1 MDPYR
6 RNEKEQNP
14 RTKCSILSLI
24 TFFYTFRLFKKGRKK
39 ALEDEDIYEIPSWL
53 SSEKLGNELED
64 TWTTQKKK
72 NENPSL
78 TRALIMSFGKGILF
92 LGIIQFVVKTVLI
105 FVQPMVFAT
114 VVAYFQPN
122 QKVVTDSDLYMYA
135 CILIGLNIFNSIY
148 DHNYQQFL
156 TEYCIRARTAVAALI
171 YRKALKLGP
180 LSNVTMGK
188 IVTLIT
194 KDVFL
199 FDAALI
205 YVNDMWIGIIHII
218 VITVIIYQRIGLS
231 VFGGM
236 GFYLIIIPMQLFVG
250 RQISVKRMQAAKKTD
265 ERIQLT
271 TETLKNI
278 KTIKM
283 FSWENFF
290 GDKLKELRQS
300 EINYL
305 SPVYYLKVVIL
316 VVASTA
322 TSLTFFLMILT
333 YILTGHYTDAE
344 TIYYIQ
350 ESYRNLRM
358 YILITIPVGI
368 AQYSDLRAS
377 LKRITEFLMAEEVV
391 QTINNAKS
399 PKVFMKHVAS
409 KIKETEVLKDVS
421 FNLEKGVLLVTGNV
435 GSGKSSII
443 KTLLGEY
450 PVTDGQMLID
460 GTVSYASEEPWLFPS
475 TIKQNILFGQEYDE
489 KRYNEVLNV
498 CALTVDLRRLEKG
511 DQTIVGDGGVNFSK
525 GQQARINLARAV
537 YRNSD
542 IYLLDDCLS
551 SLDSKVNGYIFK
563 KCIMGFLKDKI
574 VIMVTNNINH
584 VKQVYGNNI
593 LYVESGRTQSL
604 EKQKEAIDKRITY
617 YIDDTDMNYFN
628 EDNDINENDIPDIVD
643 EKTQLLIQNQ
653 QKIEEKSLYYEEKE
667 AGKVKIGVYLRY
679 YKHAGGISMLVI
691 LTILFILTQGASS
704 FAEKALS
711 WWVNNEPIVTELIKT
726 NQTNTTEY
734 DIAVNKRQN
743 YLGIYS
749 GMVVGALFLII
760 LKIYLNYYFALRASK
775 TLHKKMMSSVLSAF
789 MSFFD
794 KHLLGNII
802 NRFSKDMTT
811 MDETIPII
819 TYETFRN
826 TLAMAGIIYLV
837 VSVNTIFIVPTI
849 FLMIKLI
856 MVQRFYIPTGRAV
869 KRLEASTR
877 SPMIGYLNATLS
889 GLSAIRA
896 YDKQDLLI
904 SEFDRH
910 QDHFTSASYMV
921 TCTGR
926 FFAFSLDMIST
937 MFSAA
942 VIAKFIIFKGSQA
955 GDVGL
960 AISQAMG
967 LTGLVQW
974 VIRYYSE
981 LENNMT
987 GIERVLEYTDI
998 EKEIKTQGSFY
1009 DNWPFE
1015 GKIEYRNVS
1024 LIYETSHQK
1033 VLKNISFVIN
1043 SKEKVGI
1050 VGRTGAGKSSII
1062 STLFRLYDIEG
1073 SILIDEIDSK
1083 VLSLE
1088 CLRTK
1093 MAIIPQDP
1101 ILFSGSI
1108 RSNLDPKGNHADSEL
1123 WTAIT
1128 KVNLKTLFMNLD
1140 EQITDNGSNYSSG
1153 QRQLISLARAMVSK
1167 NKIIVLDEATANM
1180 DPETCRLLQR
1190 TIRENFSD
1198 CTVLTIAHRLNTV
1211 LDCDRVMVVDNG
1223 EIMEFDTPEALK
1235 AKEGGIF
1242 YSMIKH
1248 AELDG

>member
-1 MDPYR
+1 MDSNR
-6 RNEKEQNP
+6 RNEKEKNP
-14 RTKCSILSLI
+14 RTKCSILTLI

-64 TWTTQKKK
+64 TWTTQKKNSK
-72 NENPSL
+72 DPSL
-78 TRALIMSFGKGILF
+78 IRALIMSFGKGFLF
-92 LGIIQFVVKTVLI
+92 LGIIQLAVKTVII
-105 FVQPMVFAT
+105 FVQPKALGK

-122 QKVVTDSDLYMYA
+122 QKVVTENDLYMYA
-135 CILIGLNIFNSIY
+135 CILIGLNIFSTMYN
-148 DHNYQQFL
+148 HNYQQFQI
-156 TEYCIRARTAVAALI
+156 EYCIRARTAVAALI
-171 YRKALKLGP
+171 FRKALKLGP
-180 LSNVTMGK
+180 NALSNVTMGK

-194 KDVFL
+194 KDVFA
-199 FDAALI
+199 FDTGLMFL
-205 YVNDMWIGIIHII
+205 NDMWIGVIHIV
-218 VITVIIYQRIGLS
+218 VITVIIYQRIGSS
-231 VFGGM
+231 VFGGI
-236 GFYLIIIPMQLFVG
+236 GFYLLIIPLQLFVG
-250 RQISVKRMQAAKKTD
+250 RRVTVKRMQAAKKTD
-265 ERIQLT
+265 ERLQLT
-271 TETLKNI
+271 TETLRNI

-283 FSWENFF
+283 YSWENFF
-290 GDKLKELRQS
+290 GDKLKELRKS
-300 EINYL
+300 EISYL
-305 SPVYYLKVVIL
+305 TPVFYLKAVVLI
-316 VVASTA
+316 VASTA
-322 TSLTFFLMILT
+322 TSLTFFLMIIT
-333 YILTGHYTDAE
+333 YIMTGHYTDAE

-350 ESYRNLRM
+350 NCYLSLKT
-358 YILITIPVGI
+358 YIQVSIPFGI
-368 AQYSDLRAS
+368 AQCSDLLAS

-391 QTINNAKS
+391 QRITHTRS
-399 PKVFMKHVAS
+399 PRVFMKHVAS
-409 KIKETEVLKDVS
+409 KIKETEVLRDIS
-421 FNLEKGVLLVTGNV
+421 FNLEKGVLLITGNL

-450 PVTDGQMLID
+450 PVTGGQMLID
-460 GTVSYASEEPWLFPS
+460 GTISYAPEEPWLFPS
-475 TIKQNILFGQEYDE
+475 TIKQNILFGHEYDE

-525 GQQARINLARAV
+525 GQQARISLARAV

-542 IYLLDDCLS
+542 IYLLDECLS

-563 KCIMGFLKDKI
+563 KCILGFLKDKI

-593 LYVESGRTQSL
+593 LYVESGKTQCL

-617 YIDDTDMNYFN
+617 YIDDIDMNYFN
-628 EDNDINENDIPDIVD
+628 EDNDINESDIPDIAD
-643 EKTQLLIQNQ
+643 ENTLLIQNQ
-653 QKIEEKSLYYEEKE
+653 QKIEQKSLYYEEKKV
-667 AGKVKIGVYLRY
+667 GKVNIRVYLRY
-679 YKHAGGISMLVI
+679 YKHAGGILMFVI
-691 LTILFILTQGASS
+691 LAVIFIVTQGAAS

-734 DIAVNKRQN
+734 DIAVHKRQN

-749 GMVVGALFLII
+749 GMIIGALL
-760 LKIYLNYYFALRASK
+760 LMVLRIYLNFYFALRASK
-775 TLHKKMMSSVLSAF
+775 NLHKKMTSSVLSAF
-789 MSFFD
+789 MTFFD
-794 KHLLGNII
+794 KHLVGNII
-802 NRFSKDMTT
+802 NRFSKDIMT
-811 MDETIPII
+811 MDEHIPKI
-819 TYETFRN
+819 TYETFKN

-837 VSVNTIFIVPTI
+837 VSVNAIFIVPTI
-849 FLMIKLI
+849 FLIIKLI

-877 SPMIGYLNATLS
+877 SPMIGYINATLE
-889 GLSAIRA
+889 GLSAVRA

-937 MFSAA
+937 VFSAA
-942 VIAKFIIFKGSQA
+942 VIAKFVIFKGSQA

-967 LTGLVQW
+967 LTGLMQW
-974 VIRYYSE
+974 VIRQYTE

-998 EKEIKTQGSFY
+998 EKENRTK
-1009 DNWPFE
+1009 DWPSE

-1024 LIYETSHQK
+1024 LIYETSNQK

-1043 SKEKVGI
+1043 PKEKVGI

-1073 SILIDEIDSK
+1073 SIFIDQVDSK

-1088 CLRTK
+1088 CLRSK
-1093 MAIIPQDP
+1093 MAIISQDP
-1101 ILFSGSI
+1101 ILFSGTI
-1108 RSNLDPKGNHADSEL
+1108 RSNLDPKGDHLDLEL
-1123 WTAIT
+1123 WNAIT

-1140 EQITDNGSNYSSG
+1140 EQITENGCNYSSG
-1153 QRQLISLARAMVSK
+1153 QRQLICLARAMVSK

-1190 TIRENFSD
+1190 TIREHFSG

-1223 EIMEFDTPEALK
+1223 EILEFDTPEALK

-1242 YSMIKH
+1242 YTMIKH
-1248 AELDG
+1248 SGLNE